1 MKRDIEQTVTGAR
14 AVDGAGVS
22 LVRVLGHGTT
32 ESFDP
37 FLMLDA
43 FDSTDPK
50 DYVAGFPWHP
60 HRGIETVTYL
70 VSGHIEHGDSLG
82 NSGDIRDGGCQWMT
96 AGGGILHQEMPKASP
111 RMLGLQL
118 WLNLLRKD
126 KMTPPKYNDIRT
138 EDVPEVREDG
148 LTVRVIS
155 GSYGGKQGFMTGEHV
170 RMTMLDVRLDAGK
183 AFRMQTPADE
193 TLFTYLMSGSGFFG
207 ASAQELQEK
216 RAVLFARGDEVSFT
230 AGDGGLR
237 LVLFMGA
244 PLHEPIAWG
253 GPIVMNTREELRQ
266 AFDELDRGTFIK

>member
-1 MKRDIEQTVTGAR
+1 MKRDIGSVVTGAR

-22 LVRVLGHGTT
+22 LVRVLGHATT

-43 FDSTDPK
+43 FDSTDPE

-82 NSGDIRDGGCQWMT
+82 NTGDIRDGGCQWMT
-96 AGGGILHQEMPKASP
+96 AGSGILHQEMPKAST

-118 WLNLLRKD
+118 WLNLPRKD
-126 KMTPPKYNDIRT
+126 KMTPPKYNDIRSG
-138 EDVPEVREDG
+138 DVPEVRQDG
-148 LTVRVIS
+148 ALVRVIS
-155 GSYGGKQGFMTGEHV
+155 GSYSGERGFMTGEHV
-170 RMTMLDVRLDAGK
+170 GMTMLDVSLDAGK
-183 AFRMQTPADE
+183 GFRMETPEDE
-193 TLFTYLMSGSGFFG
+193 TLFVYLMSGSGRLG
-207 ASAQELQEK
+207 ASAQEMQEK
-216 RAVLFARGDEVSFT
+216 RAVLFTRGDEVSLT

-237 LVLFMGA
+237 LVLFMGS